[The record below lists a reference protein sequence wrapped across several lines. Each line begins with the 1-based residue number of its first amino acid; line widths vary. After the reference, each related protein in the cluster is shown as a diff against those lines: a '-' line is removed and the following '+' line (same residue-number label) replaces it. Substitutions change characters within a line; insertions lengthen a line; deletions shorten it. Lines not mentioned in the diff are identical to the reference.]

1 MSSLHLASIDDFLGP
16 REGRFLGEGFKR
28 VAHSLTDL
36 TVTPGPAGT
45 GPAPTVPIGSI
56 GGADGAGIQAT
67 AHLALPA
74 AWSRKGDRYPT
85 PHLSSLDVML
95 FAAQLTGLYA
105 AHACSLGPGDRFEV
119 CSVDIKA
126 GARPDEEGLESFPV
140 TGRLTAAEDTGPLW
154 STTLD
159 CRVGSLSARVHA
171 RHSPARRAPAA
182 PRSYYLAEEL
192 PGPWNDAPYGVPH
205 GTRSQLLTGVRI
217 TGGTEEPYA
226 SARVAL
232 VPDGAQAPR
241 DGTPATM
248 IDAFVAA
255 MQLGQVLLYTLDGVE
270 RADSNNLWMRRTRI
284 TTDDPRTTAD
294 DAGTGVPEEAGGE
307 VTARLDRTR
316 LLRSA
321 SGTWRTAE
329 ISGALHGVRAWASVA
344 HLLAS
349 PSPSGSRADGAH

>member
-36 TVTPGPAGT
+36 TITPATTTPGTTVTPGTAG
-45 GPAPTVPIGSI
+45 G
-56 GGADGAGIQAT
+56 GAGIRAT

-95 FAAQLTGLYA
+95 FAARLTGLYA
-105 AHACSLGPGDRFEV
+105 AHACSPAPGDLFEV
-119 CSVDIKA
+119 CRVDIRA
-126 GARPDEEGLESFPV
+126 GSRPDEEGLESFPV
-140 TGRLTAAEDTGPLW
+140 TGRLVAAETAGPVW

-159 CRVGSLSARVHA
+159 CRIGSLSARVQA
-171 RHSPARRAPAA
+171 RHGPGRRPPGP

-205 GTRSQLLTGVRI
+205 GGRRQLLTGVRVED
-217 TGGTEEPYA
+217 GAGEDPRA

-232 VPDGAQAPR
+232 VG
-241 DGTPATM
+241 DGTQPALDDAPATM

-284 TTDDPRTTAD
+284 T
-294 DAGTGVPEEAGGE
+294 AGTGAAEGTGGE
-307 VTARLDRTR
+307 VTARLERAR
-316 LLRSA
+316 LLRSP

-329 ISGALHGVRAWASVA
+329 VDGALHGVRAWASVA
-344 HLLAS
+344 HLLTS
-349 PSPSGSRADGAH
+349 PSPSTSRAEHGR

>member
-36 TVTPGPAGT
+36 TVTPGPAPT
-45 GPAPTVPIGSI
+45 GGPGRAHGP
-56 GGADGAGIQAT
+56 GGAACIRAT

-74 AWSRKGDRYPT
+74 TWSRKGDRYPT

-95 FAAQLTGLYA
+95 FAARLTGLYA
-105 AHACSLGPGDRFEV
+105 AHTCSLGPGDRFEV

-140 TGRLTAAEDTGPLW
+140 TGALAAAESTGPLW

-171 RHSPARRAPAA
+171 RHSPARRPPAA

-205 GTRSQLLTGVRI
+205 GARHQLLTGVRI
-217 TGGTEEPYA
+217 TDGTEEPYA

-232 VPDGAQAPR
+232 VPDGARGLR
-241 DGTPATM
+241 DATPATM

-284 TTDDPRTTAD
+284 TTDTAD
-294 DAGTGVPEEAGGE
+294 PDTAGSDTAGTGGPGEAGGE
-307 VTARLDRTR
+307 VTARLGRAR
-316 LLRSA
+316 LLNSA

-349 PSPSGSRADGAH
+349 PSPSGSRTDGAR